1 MDGEEEAEA
10 DDRVK
15 DDKSY
20 ESSSSDASHQ
30 GLRGNVGARE
40 ARDFFDADADARDEA
55 ALVRAVGGPSAA
67 KTDAM
72 LSCPGCFALVCAL
85 CQRHERFEQYRAVFA
100 RNVEVDETSAWRP
113 SDDVRVDGVEGAKTQ
128 GKERYREVK
137 CETCRTV
144 VGVMDE
150 DEVYHF
156 FNVFAS
162 AG

>member
-1 MDGEEEAEA
+1 MDDEEEE
-10 DDRVK
+10 DDAARVEN
-15 DDKSY
+15 DG
-20 ESSSSDASHQ
+20 SSSSDASDG
-30 GLRGNVGARE
+30 GLGGEVGARE

-55 ALVRAVGGPSAA
+55 ALVRAMGGASAG

-113 SDDVRVDGVEGAKTQ
+113 SDDVKMEGGEGENSACD
-128 GKERYREVK
+128 ERYREVT

>member
-1 MDGEEEAEA
+1 M
-10 DDRVK
+10 
-15 DDKSY
+15 
-20 ESSSSDASHQ
+20 
-30 GLRGNVGARE
+30 
-40 ARDFFDADADARDEA
+40 
-55 ALVRAVGGPSAA
+55 RAMGGPSAG

-113 SDDVRVDGVEGAKTQ
+113 SDDVKVEGVEGANSACD
-128 GKERYREVK
+128 ERYREVT